1 MSVSFDKGDIFPT
14 VSALMLILSRRSFS
28 RFSILGAA
36 ALFCLLVSG
45 PAYGA
50 KKKKKS
56 SKELEALPENV
67 MPKAMTEQGVAEVR
81 PMKDVKID
89 AAADGGVTYWL
100 RLGDSFGAEES
111 PDITRRGL
119 EVELFFDYKSE
130 LDANSTLLHQ
140 GDIKNGFAIHLMQ
153 KKPAVTVVYEGLRA
167 TLKSDVELPEGLTQL
182 RVLIGLDGT
191 MAFQASSMKK
201 EVRGYAPM
209 GNGFAI
215 KPEQGLQVGK
225 NLGPLALKDF
235 PSSASYQGTMA
246 QIRLT
251 LLPGV
256 TDEHRAA
263 KAVRVKD

>member
-1 MSVSFDKGDIFPT
+1 MCVSFDTENVFST
-14 VSALMLILSRRSFS
+14 VLALMLILSRRFS
-28 RFSILGAA
+28 SWFPIIGVAA
-36 ALFCLLVSG
+36 ALCLFASG

-56 SKELEALPENV
+56 AKADEALPESV

-81 PMKDVKID
+81 AMKDVKID
-89 AAADGGVTYWL
+89 ASADGGVTYWL

-111 PDITRRGL
+111 PDITGRGL
-119 EVELFFDYKSE
+119 DVELFFDYKPE

-140 GDIKNGFAIHLMQ
+140 GDFKNGIAIHLIQ

-191 MAFQASSMKK
+191 MAFQASSLKK

-209 GNGFAI
+209 GNGFAV

-225 NLGPLALKDF
+225 NLGPLDLKDF
-235 PSSASYQGTMA
+235 PSSTFYQGTMA

-251 LLPGV
+251 LLPG
-256 TDEHRAA
+256 TSDEHRAA